1 MKLSFN
7 GLQQLGRAL
16 MLPIAVL
23 PIAGLLLRL
32 GQPDLLNIKI
42 LAQAGDAIFGNL
54 PLLFAIGIAV
64 GFAKENNGVAGLAG
78 AIGQLI
84 LVAVLKVIDEK
95 INMGVLSGVLMGLTA
110 GGLYNTYYNIKLPP
124 YLAFFGGKRFVAI
137 ITGLVA
143 VIFGIALGFIW
154 PPIQN
159 ALDTFGHWLIGAGGL
174 GLFLYGALNRLLLV
188 TGLHHV
194 LNSFVW
200 FVFGSFTDGSG
211 KVIAGDLHRFFAG
224 DPTAGPFMTGFF
236 PIMMFGLP
244 AACLAM
250 YRNARPEN
258 KKMIGGVLLSMGL
271 TSFLTGVTE
280 PVEFAFMFLA
290 PVLYG
295 IHAVLTGLSLVIMN
309 LLHVRLGFSFSAG
322 LFDYL
327 LSMGK
332 GENAWMLLP
341 IGFAYF
347 AVYYVLFNFAIKK
360 FNLMTLGREL
370 VEAPTTAET
379 SAPIPAPVAV
389 PAQPIPSSTPST
401 IHPAQTE
408 QTVVSEAKTTKDQQ
422 RIIDYVAALGGK
434 SNLTSVDAC
443 TTRLRLIVADKDKV
457 NDQELKRLGARGVL
471 RPGTHAVQVIIGP
484 EADSLATEIREYNV
498 LTQ

>member
-1 MKLSFN
+1 
-7 GLQQLGRAL
+7 
-16 MLPIAVL
+16 
-23 PIAGLLLRL
+23 
-32 GQPDLLNIKI
+32 
-42 LAQAGDAIFGNL
+42 
-54 PLLFAIGIAV
+54 
-64 GFAKENNGVAGLAG
+64 
-78 AIGQLI
+78 
-84 LVAVLKVIDEK
+84 
-95 INMGVLSGVLMGLTA
+95 MGVLSGVLMGLTA
-110 GGLYNTYYNIKLPP
+110 GGLYNKYYNIKLPP

-143 VIFGIALGFIW
+143 VVFGIALGFIW

-159 ALDTFGHWLIGAGGL
+159 ALDAFGHWLIGAGGF

-224 DPTAGPFMTGFF
+224 DPTAGPFMAGFF

-250 YRNARPEN
+250 YRNPRPEN
-258 KKMIGGVLLSMGL
+258 KKMVGGVLLSMGL

-341 IGFAYF
+341 IGLAYF
-347 AVYYVLFNFAIKK
+347 GVYYLLFNFAIKK

-370 VEAPTTAET
+370 SEAPITMVTARATET
-379 SAPIPAPVAV
+379 NAAKPAPVFL
-389 PAQPIPSSTPST
+389 PASTSSTSSST
-401 IHPAQTE
+401 QQTATTTVSKEKASE
-408 QTVVSEAKTTKDQQ
+408 QQQ

-443 TTRLRLIVADKDKV
+443 TTRLRLIVVDKDKV

-471 RPGTHAVQVIIGP
+471 RPGMNAVQVIIGP
-484 EADSLATEIREYNV
+484 EADSLATEIREHN
-498 LTQ
+498 LIRN